1 MSKLRIAGCSFE
13 AAKFAVMNWHYSKTM
28 PAGKLVKFGVWENDK
43 FIGAVIFGRGANGN
57 LGKPY
62 GLTQTETCELVRVA
76 LKSHLSPV
84 TKIVAICLRELSK
97 TGLRLVV
104 SFADTEQ
111 RHVGTIYQAG
121 NWVYTGL
128 AGKAGGVS
136 IKVNGKW
143 IHKRTLGALY
153 GRRDKAFLDEHFP
166 NAERRGDTAKYR
178 YVYPLDAEMRK
189 QIEPLAKP
197 YPKRV
202 TSIDSDAAAFQ
213 VAEGG
218 ANPTVTLQN

>member
-143 IHKRTLGALY
+143 IHKRTLGAL
-153 GRRDKAFLDEHFP
+153 
-166 NAERRGDTAKYR
+166 
-178 YVYPLDAEMRK
+178 
-189 QIEPLAKP
+189 
-197 YPKRV
+197 
-202 TSIDSDAAAFQ
+202 
-213 VAEGG
+213 
-218 ANPTVTLQN
+218 